1 MSLMMAVMAGADL
14 VDLFAG
20 TIESFRTASYEQ
32 LVIDNELAG
41 MALRCAEGIEVN
53 AETMARDV
61 IDRVRPGGHYL
72 ADKHTLEWFRKEHY
86 RSKLSDGRTRVDWE
100 KSGSKDIREQAR
112 DRAREILASHE
123 PDPIDPTIWSE
134 IELIIEDIEERE
146 LKG

>member
-1 MSLMMAVMAGADL
+1 MMGVMAGADL

-20 TIESFRTASYEQ
+20 TIESFRTASFEQ

-41 MALRCAEGIEVN
+41 MALRCAEGIEVS

-61 IDRVRPGGHYL
+61 IDRVGPGGNFL
-72 ADKHTLEWFRKEHY
+72 ADKHTSEWFRKEHY
-86 RSKLSDGRTRVDWE
+86 QSTLGDRGTRAAWE

-123 PDPIDPTIWSE
+123 PEPIDPTIWRE
-134 IELIIEDIEERE
+134 IELIIEEVEEGA